1 MTAVHHFDPTILRE
15 YDIRGIMDETLSRAD
30 AYAIG
35 LGFGSILQERG
46 GSRAAV
52 GYDGRHSSPM
62 LHDAVIAGLQASG
75 VSATSIGMGPTPMLY
90 YATYTLEVDGG
101 IMITGSHNPANYNG
115 FKMMMLKASFY
126 GDDIQELGARLAR
139 GDVSSGAGAFNRI
152 DIRTEYRQR
161 ICEDFTPKR
170 RLKIVWDCGNGAA
183 GEVLA
188 DLCQHVDADHTVLYG
203 DVDGSFPNHHPDP
216 TVAENLVDLIA
227 EVKAQKADI
236 GIGFDGDGD
245 RIGVVDDQG
254 RIIWGDQLL
263 AILAE
268 EVLVD
273 FPGATVIADVKASQA
288 LFDRI
293 SELGGQPL
301 MWRTGHSLIKSKML
315 ESGAPLA
322 GEMSGHIFMKDRYYG
337 FDDALYVAMRLVAR
351 LTQSEEKI
359 SAMRDRIAD
368 MVNTPEIRIDIDEA
382 VKFSSIEAIK
392 SWLTENRDHAVNDI
406 DGVRVNTPDG
416 WWLLR
421 ASNTQNVLVARC
433 EASDEAGL
441 ERLKDDV
448 RAALAAVSVSSDAV

>member
-1 MTAVHHFDPTILRE
+1 
-15 YDIRGIMDETLSRAD
+15 
-30 AYAIG
+30 
-35 LGFGSILQERG
+35 
-46 GSRAAV
+46 
-52 GYDGRHSSPM
+52 
-62 LHDAVIAGLQASG
+62 
-75 VSATSIGMGPTPMLY
+75 
-90 YATYTLEVDGG
+90 
-101 IMITGSHNPANYNG
+101 
-115 FKMMMLKASFY
+115 
-126 GDDIQELGARLAR
+126 
-139 GDVSSGAGAFNRI
+139 
-152 DIRTEYRQR
+152 
-161 ICEDFTPKR
+161 
-170 RLKIVWDCGNGAA
+170 
-183 GEVLA
+183 
-188 DLCQHVDADHTVLYG
+188 
-203 DVDGSFPNHHPDP
+203 
-216 TVAENLVDLIA
+216 VAENLVDLIA